1 MTQSATIEQPVQD
14 QNIQIQELAIV
25 LGAKNFKPS
34 LLNPDALTVAGII
47 PADWELARQPVLS
60 AQVGQLSFKNG
71 VNILAQ
77 GNTLTFS
84 EGIRPGQEAQIPSIA
99 RQYVTKMTNAD
110 YRTVGISPKVL
121 IGFSREEDTARK
133 FIVEQLIAPGPWRE
147 IGTQPQAKV
156 EFSYRLDRCFLNL
169 SVVEARIAQEGKPT
183 LPALLFNSNF
193 AYNFPEGDANQ
204 AVQMSLQRIDLW
216 AEDWK
221 LFQEIIQQRFISHL
235 GQSPSIFRN

>member
-14 QNIQIQELAIV
+14 QTIQIQELAIV
-25 LGAKNFKPS
+25 LGAKNFKPT

-47 PADWELARQPVLS
+47 PGDWVLARQPVLS

-71 VNILAQ
+71 VNIIAQ

-84 EGIRPGQEAQIPSIA
+84 EGIRPGQEVQIPSVA
-99 RQYVTKMTNAD
+99 RQYVTKMNNAD

-147 IGTQPQAKV
+147 IGTQAQAKV
-156 EFSYRLDRCFLNL
+156 EFSYRLDRCFFNL
-169 SVVEARIAQEGKPT
+169 SIVEARIAQAVLQFMGADIHAVD
-183 LPALLFNSNF
+183 LPIFLFENGPRERAADKTVDAENENF
-193 AYNFPEGDANQ
+193 KRHE
-204 AVQMSLQRIDLW
+204 V
-216 AEDWK
+216 
-221 LFQEIIQQRFISHL
+221 
-235 GQSPSIFRN
+235 